1 MINTDDSIKHIGR
14 GYKDLLLV
22 EFLDRLHIYD
32 LPFTPEEDEAFSDY
46 PAVAYANSRDS
57 RIVEI
62 ERYSMHMIYEDR
74 EKYALLYNE
83 NVEDSFVLKELVFY
97 SDGIQDFMG
106 FKGKLPFGI
115 SMEGHRTELH
125 SNKNMRFIASRK
137 IYDVDYDIFYADGFI
152 LNIGSVD
159 SEYINIVRVRK
170 PHIYDIDMLG
180 LVNNKK
186 FIPEYV
192 DYPDIRQLVSL
203 FGRSIYCEELK
214 LLLPSFNINEV
225 DSHGC
230 DFSETLDLIYEY
242 GLKLHFDCCNHKSK
256 NDGVYDPGVV
266 LSGIQVVRRGEQ
278 HSKGYWGN
286 NFYGITF
293 SATPET
299 IVHYVKRSP
308 DIVDTTS
315 TTVVL
320 IWEENSFIL
329 HVVFDVFDYQVK
341 QISYFG
347 NFIRD
352 KII

>member
-1 MINTDDSIKHIGR
+1 MINTDDFIKHIGR

-137 IYDVDYDIFYADGFI
+137 YKALRKNDQSLENYSDNGWLHLPEKEA
-152 LNIGSVD
+152 
-159 SEYINIVRVRK
+159 IN
-170 PHIYDIDMLG
+170 H
-180 LVNNKK
+180 
-186 FIPEYV
+186 
-192 DYPDIRQLVSL
+192 SL
-203 FGRSIYCEELK
+203 FGRINNYLFITIQIISIRTHLK
-214 LLLPSFNINEV
+214 NLIILF
-225 DSHGC
+225 
-230 DFSETLDLIYEY
+230 LD
-242 GLKLHFDCCNHKSK
+242 
-256 NDGVYDPGVV
+256 
-266 LSGIQVVRRGEQ
+266 
-278 HSKGYWGN
+278 
-286 NFYGITF
+286 
-293 SATPET
+293 
-299 IVHYVKRSP
+299 KRIP
-308 DIVDTTS
+308 
-315 TTVVL
+315 
-320 IWEENSFIL
+320 
-329 HVVFDVFDYQVK
+329 
-341 QISYFG
+341 
-347 NFIRD
+347 
-352 KII
+352 